1 MSDLGIQI
9 EGTKGKDSSITRAH
23 VHPFKT
29 AGGHIHHGL
38 VVLAHPFLE
47 TEPTTKFFQNPTKG
61 IAMNQAVTF
70 GGTRLNA
77 TVLHAGVN
85 SGSAIA
91 GTTDVASPSAFELD
105 DAAGGFD
112 AAVGPGALVHNTA
125 LNTYAR
131 VLTVNSDTNLT
142 LDTDIMQ
149 AGNETF
155 VINDI
160 WPGTA
165 VQGTWNFA
173 DGGKITI
180 TSANNDDEATFTVD
194 AAHIWEAEHFVSFTG
209 KVDLDTYNPSNNNIR
224 LEFGLDGVLVGN
236 SINLDDFI
244 DTGDFTEQGFVI
256 PIDSF
261 GLSAQN
267 FNSMRTVISRSGGVK
282 PTIKFDD
289 LQWEN
294 TGTPF
299 SYSPDVNRGDRFHV
313 EELVFT
319 YKDDIDSLIT
329 ILTTE
334 QATAKLLDPDKILG
348 LSALTNG
355 FTITRSKQGKTL
367 FSATIK
373 DLGSH
378 IAAGAEITELVTA
391 PDGSSTMVVLRARFK
406 RDLVLTGDPN
416 DTITIQINDDMSA
429 LERFTVAARGGLETP
444 SGV

>member
-1 MSDLGIQI
+1 MSDLGVQI

-29 AGGHIHHGL
+29 AGGHTHHGL

-105 DAAGGFD
+105 DVAGGFD

-244 DTGDFTEQGFVI
+244 DTGDFGAQQFSI
-256 PIDSF
+256 PIGDLVVATQLMN
-261 GLSAQN
+261 GI
-267 FNSMRTVISRSGGVK
+267 RITVVRSGGAK
-282 PTIKFDD
+282 PAFTLDD
-289 LQWEN
+289 VRLEV
-294 TGTPF
+294 TGTPLVF
-299 SYSPDVNRGDRFHV
+299 EVPVDVGDRFHIS
-313 EELVFT
+313 ELVFT
-319 YKDDIDSLIT
+319 YADALVSEKTGLSGDTEAFTNDF
-329 ILTTE
+329 LTFD
-334 QATAKLLDPDKILG
+334 AILG
-348 LSALTNG
+348 VSALTNG
-355 FTITRSKQGKTL
+355 FVITRSKGGEIL
-367 FSATIK
+367 FSATIRT
-373 DLGSH
+373 LGAH
-378 IAAGAEITELVTA
+378 IAAGATIGELFTDDA
-391 PDGSSTMVVLRARFK
+391 NTFLTLRVLFS
-406 RDLVLTGDPN
+406 DPLVLTGDV
-416 DTITIQINDDMSA
+416 DDKLTVTINDKMDG
-429 LERFTVAARGGLETP
+429 LLRFTAAARGSLET
-444 SGV
+444 S